1 MKEKPQEETLMVE
14 EKKQVKKQYYYGLGR
29 RKEAISKVRLYIGK
43 GEFTINGKKIEEI
56 FSAYLI
62 QRLIQPLKLTGTEN
76 KFDISVVS
84 SSGGKTG
91 QAEATRLGIS
101 RALIEFNPELRTT
114 LKKAGFLTRDPRE
127 KERKKYGLKRARK
140 APQFSKR

>member
-1 MKEKPQEETLMVE
+1 MVE

>member
-1 MKEKPQEETLMVE
+1 MADTLKKKE
-14 EKKQVKKQYYYGLGR
+14 YYYGLGR

-140 APQFSKR
+140 APQFAKR

>member
-1 MKEKPQEETLMVE
+1 MADTLKKKE
-14 EKKQVKKQYYYGLGR
+14 YYYGLGR

-127 KERKKYGLKRARK
+127 KERNTA
-140 APQFSKR
+140 

>member
-1 MKEKPQEETLMVE
+1 MVE

-140 APQFSKR
+140 APQFAKR

>member
-1 MKEKPQEETLMVE
+1 MADTLKKKE
-14 EKKQVKKQYYYGLGR
+14 YYYGLGR

-114 LKKAGFLTRDPRE
+114 LKKAGFLTREPKE

-140 APQFSKR
+140 APQFAKR